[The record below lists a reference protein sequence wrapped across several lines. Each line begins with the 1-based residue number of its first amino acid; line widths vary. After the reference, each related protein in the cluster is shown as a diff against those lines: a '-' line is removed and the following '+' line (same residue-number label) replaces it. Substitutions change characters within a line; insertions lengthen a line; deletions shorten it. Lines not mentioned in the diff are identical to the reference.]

1 MDINVFNDKKL
12 AEVFDRYSPEEVKAG
27 ENMLETLSRAVG
39 SEIIVPVLG
48 LQGMGKSTLINAILA
63 EDIMPVE
70 ADETTCVPVEI
81 KYGDE
86 PHCEVY
92 FKGSDRIEKAVTKED
107 LAQYV
112 DNNFNPANKKKVSH
126 ITVYRSAEILKN
138 GMVLVDLPG
147 MGSLTAE
154 NANTTMRYIENLCTA
169 IFIIP
174 TTPVIR
180 RSEAAFIRAVWSQ
193 FPTAIFVQNAWE
205 GEAPINIKDASVF
218 NKSAL
223 KEISL
228 TINNTF
234 NEDEDLTVVN
244 VYGAAYG
251 RINKDKKRTE
261 ASGILKLT
269 ERLKTLTDHWA
280 DNMKNGLENRVKN
293 LFISTKAA
301 IENKREEIGK
311 SASEILQKRREV
323 MDRFDKTTKELTQKI
338 YAIEDDVDSRRSEFY
353 DLADKLSKNCMD
365 NIRAGIYPVIDGGIT
380 DGDKLN
386 RAFKDIQSNEVPYA
400 ADEAIKGFASLK
412 SEVMEQLED
421 MDNITDSVNISIEE
435 INFNKKHRF
444 KWEKGANVLIN
455 IGGGIGGYFAG
466 AAITPAVTAALAG
479 VGAAAGPIGFAVG
492 LVAGLAITGIVSLLS
507 GAGKNAVVAAD
518 ASNTKRL
525 IDREI
530 AKIGRELKN
539 SIIDGYES
547 TRKCIED
554 SLEDYI
560 DMRND
565 YIDQQKEAELGE
577 IEVPESDEQLIKDL
591 KFLEEMEEK
600 YDI

>member
-565 YIDQQKEAELGE
+565 YIDQQKEAALGE